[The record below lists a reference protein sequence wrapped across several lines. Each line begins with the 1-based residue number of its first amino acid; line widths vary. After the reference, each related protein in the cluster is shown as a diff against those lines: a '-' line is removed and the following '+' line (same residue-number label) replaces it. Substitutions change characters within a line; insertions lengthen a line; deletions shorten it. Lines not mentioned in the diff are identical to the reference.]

1 MIQAAQQAGTVR
13 RILRAED
20 ATPRECIAMMVLGA
34 AAHGLALGAASGELR
49 MAIYAAIKVP
59 LLLCISSAVTIPNFY
74 VLHAVLGLRDDFPRA
89 CTNLFAAQA
98 ALALTLAAT
107 APLFV
112 FLALNTS
119 DGYVLTVADGIL
131 FLLAVTGAQ
140 IVLRRR
146 YQPLIARDPRH
157 RITLRSWTFL
167 YAFFAIQLAWVLRPF
182 LGTPGF
188 AVEFLRDSALE
199 QNAYVVLVD
208 HIVQLF
214 VR

>member
-1 MIQAAQQAGTVR
+1 MALTKIFR
-13 RILRAED
+13 RAKAR
-20 ATPRECIAMMVLGA
+20 RWSVL
-34 AAHGLALGAASGELR
+34 
-49 MAIYAAIKVP
+49 
-59 LLLCISSAVTIPNFY
+59 T
-74 VLHAVLGLRDDFPRA
+74 
-89 CTNLFAAQA
+89 A